1 VSAPAGSRGVLTP
14 GARAAGRTEQFRPYT
29 HPVSKEAPEA
39 PGRTRPSIREA
50 QKASTF
56 EVLLRAA
63 EELFVERGY
72 AATTIEQI
80 ASRAGASRATFY
92 LHFEGKW
99 QAAAALAERR
109 LMPETIE
116 YYKRLDALGIPDR
129 TQLRAWLD
137 DALGFYERHRQEVI
151 TYRQA
156 VGVEP
161 QLAALQPESLGRC
174 ADAMSGYLERWGE
187 ERRDEARLRLG
198 LLIIQLTHFVTDWL
212 SGYWT
217 ADRQV
222 VLDVLLDLWTAGLG
236 LHHVP
241 LPPSHD
247 HG

>member
-1 VSAPAGSRGVLTP
+1 MSSAAGPWGRPASGD
-14 GARAAGRTEQFRPYT
+14 RAAGRTTPFRPYT
-29 HPVSKEAPEA
+29 QPVSNEAPAA
-39 PGRTRPSIREA
+39 PGRVRPSIREA

-56 EVLLRAA
+56 ETLLEAA

-80 ASRAGASRATFY
+80 ATRAGASRATFY

-116 YYKRLDALGIPDR
+116 FYERLDALGIPDR
-129 TQLRAWLD
+129 PQLRAWLD

-151 TYRQA
+151 TYREA
-156 VGVEP
+156 IGVEP
-161 QLAALQPESLGRC
+161 QLAALQPQSLGRC

-187 ERRDEARLRLG
+187 DRRDEARLRLG
-198 LLIIQLTHFVTDWL
+198 LLIIQLTDFATDWL

-217 ADRQV
+217 TDRQV

-236 LHHVP
+236 LHH
-241 LPPSHD
+241 D
-247 HG
+247 